1 MQGVLQIAVL
11 LFLEQTMGKSMGK
24 SMVKSMEIEF
34 TNTKPREY

>member
-11 LFLEQTMGKSMGK
+11 LFLEQTMGKSM
-24 SMVKSMEIEF
+24 EIEF

>member
-11 LFLEQTMGKSMGK
+11 LFLEQTMGKSM
-24 SMVKSMEIEF
+24 VKSMEIEF